1 MEFISKNPALIII
14 DVQKAFLE
22 KDYPGIKRNNTNAEL
37 VCGNILNK
45 WRKNDLN
52 VIHVRHSST
61 NPESKLHKTKP
72 GFEFNDYVKPKNNE
86 IVLTKNVNSAFIGTG
101 LDEILKNLNINTLVI
116 VGMTTNHCISTTV
129 RMAGNLGY
137 ETFLISDSTAC
148 YNTKGLDG
156 KEIDCEIIYEASIAS
171 LSGAFAEII
180 STREIFEL
188 LNDRKNSPD
197 LS

>member
-22 KDYPGIKRNNTNAEL
+22 KDYPGIKRNNINAEL

-45 WRKNDLN
+45 WRENDLN

-61 NPESKLHKTKP
+61 NPESKLHKSKP

-116 VGMTTNHCISTTV
+116 VGMTTNHCISSSV

-148 YNTKGLDG
+148 YNTKGLDE
-156 KEIDCEIIYEASIAS
+156 KEIDCEVIYEASIAS
-171 LSGAFAEII
+171 LSGEFAEII
-180 STREIFEL
+180 SSRELFEL
-188 LNDRKNSPD
+188 LNNR
-197 LS
+197 

>member
-22 KDYPGIKRNNTNAEL
+22 KDYPGIKRNNINAEF

-45 WRKNDLN
+45 WRENGLN

-61 NPESKLHKTKP
+61 NPESKLHKSKP

-116 VGMTTNHCISTTV
+116 VGMTTNHCISSSV

-156 KEIDCEIIYEASIAS
+156 IEIDCEIIYEASIAS
-171 LSGAFAEII
+171 LSGEFAEII
-180 STREIFEL
+180 SSRELFEL
-188 LNDRKNSPD
+188 LNNR
-197 LS
+197 

>member
-45 WRKNDLN
+45 WRENDLN
-52 VIHVRHSST
+52 VIHVRHSSS
-61 NPESKLHKTKP
+61 NPESKLHKSKP

-148 YNTKGLDG
+148 YNTKGLDE

-171 LSGAFAEII
+171 LSGEFAEII
-180 STREIFEL
+180 SSRELFEL
-188 LNDRKNSPD
+188 LNDR
-197 LS
+197 

>member
-61 NPESKLHKTKP
+61 NPESKLHKSKP

-156 KEIDCEIIYEASIAS
+156 IEIDCEIIYEASIAS
-171 LSGAFAEII
+171 LNGEFAEII
-180 STREIFEL
+180 SSRELFEL
-188 LNDRKNSPD
+188 LNDR
-197 LS
+197 

>member
-22 KDYPGIKRNNTNAEL
+22 KDYPGIKRNNINAEL

-45 WRKNDLN
+45 WRENDLN

-61 NPESKLHKTKP
+61 NPESKLHKSKP
-72 GFEFNDYVKPKNNE
+72 GFEFNDYVKPINNE

-116 VGMTTNHCISTTV
+116 VGMTTNHCISSSV

-148 YNTKGLDG
+148 YNTKGLDE
-156 KEIDCEIIYEASIAS
+156 KEIDCEVIYEASIAS
-171 LSGAFAEII
+171 LSGEFAEII
-180 STREIFEL
+180 SSRELFEL
-188 LNDRKNSPD
+188 LNNR
-197 LS
+197 

>member
-61 NPESKLHKTKP
+61 NPESKLHKSKP

-101 LDEILKNLNINTLVI
+101 LDEILKILNINTLVI

-171 LSGAFAEII
+171 LSGEFAEII
-180 STREIFEL
+180 SSRELFEL
-188 LNDRKNSPD
+188 LNDR
-197 LS
+197 

>member
-61 NPESKLHKTKP
+61 NPESKLHKSKP

-171 LSGAFAEII
+171 LSGEFAEII
-180 STREIFEL
+180 SSRELFEL
-188 LNDRKNSPD
+188 LNDR
-197 LS
+197 

>member
-1 MEFISKNPALIII
+1 M
-14 DVQKAFLE
+14 
-22 KDYPGIKRNNTNAEL
+22 
-37 VCGNILNK
+37 
-45 WRKNDLN
+45 
-52 VIHVRHSST
+52 IHVRHSST
-61 NPESKLHKTKP
+61 NPESKLHKSKP

-171 LSGAFAEII
+171 ISGEFAEII
-180 STREIFEL
+180 SSRELFEL
-188 LNDRKNSPD
+188 LNDR
-197 LS
+197 

>member
-61 NPESKLHKTKP
+61 NPESKLHKSKP

-148 YNTKGLDG
+148 YNTNGLDG

-171 LSGAFAEII
+171 LSGEFAEII
-180 STREIFEL
+180 SSRELFEL
-188 LNDRKNSPD
+188 LNDR
-197 LS
+197 

>member
-1 MEFISKNPALIII
+1 MEFISKNTALIII

-22 KDYPGIKRNNTNAEL
+22 KDYPGVKRNNINAEL

-61 NPESKLHKTKP
+61 NPESKLHKSKP
-72 GFEFNDYVKPKNNE
+72 GFEFNDYVKPKNTE

-148 YNTKGLDG
+148 YNTKGLDE

-171 LSGAFAEII
+171 LSGEFAEII
-180 STREIFEL
+180 SSRELFEL
-188 LNDRKNSPD
+188 LNDR
-197 LS
+197 

>member
-22 KDYPGIKRNNTNAEL
+22 KDYPGIKRNNINAEL

-45 WRKNDLN
+45 WRENDLN

-61 NPESKLHKTKP
+61 NPESKLHKSKP

-116 VGMTTNHCISTTV
+116 VGMTTNHCISSSV

-156 KEIDCEIIYEASIAS
+156 KEIDCQVIFEASIAS
-171 LSGAFAEII
+171 LSGEFAEII
-180 STREIFEL
+180 SSVELFEL
-188 LNDRKNSPD
+188 LNDR
-197 LS
+197 

>member
-22 KDYPGIKRNNTNAEL
+22 KDYPRIKRNNTNAEL

-61 NPESKLHKTKP
+61 NPESKLHKSKP
-72 GFEFNDYVKPKNNE
+72 GFEFNDYVKPKNTE

-148 YNTKGLDG
+148 YNTKGLDE

-171 LSGAFAEII
+171 LSGEFAEII
-180 STREIFEL
+180 SSRELFEL
-188 LNDRKNSPD
+188 LNDR
-197 LS
+197 

>member
-61 NPESKLHKTKP
+61 NPESKLHKSKP

-101 LDEILKNLNINTLVI
+101 LDEILKNLNLNTLVI

-171 LSGAFAEII
+171 LSGEFAEII
-180 STREIFEL
+180 SSRELFEL
-188 LNDRKNSPD
+188 LNDR
-197 LS
+197 

>member
-22 KDYPGIKRNNTNAEL
+22 KDYPGIKRNNINAEL

-45 WRKNDLN
+45 WRENDLN
-52 VIHVRHSST
+52 VIHVRHSSS
-61 NPESKLHKTKP
+61 NPESKLHKSKP

-116 VGMTTNHCISTTV
+116 VGMTTNHCISSSV

-156 KEIDCEIIYEASIAS
+156 KEIDCQVIFEASIAS
-171 LSGAFAEII
+171 LSGEFAEII
-180 STREIFEL
+180 SSVELFEL
-188 LNDRKNSPD
+188 LNDR
-197 LS
+197 

>member
-22 KDYPGIKRNNTNAEL
+22 KDYPGIKRNNINAEL

-45 WRKNDLN
+45 WRENDLN

-61 NPESKLHKTKP
+61 NPESKLHKSKP

-101 LDEILKNLNINTLVI
+101 LDEILKNLNINTLLI

-171 LSGAFAEII
+171 LSGEFAEII
-180 STREIFEL
+180 SSVELFEL
-188 LNDRKNSPD
+188 LNDR
-197 LS
+197 

>member
-61 NPESKLHKTKP
+61 NPESKLHKSKP

-156 KEIDCEIIYEASIAS
+156 KEIDCQVIFEASIAS
-171 LSGAFAEII
+171 LSGEFAEII
-180 STREIFEL
+180 SSVELFEL
-188 LNDRKNSPD
+188 LNDR
-197 LS
+197 

>member
-61 NPESKLHKTKP
+61 NPDSKLHKSKP

-171 LSGAFAEII
+171 LSGEFAEII
-180 STREIFEL
+180 SSRELFEL
-188 LNDRKNSPD
+188 LNDR
-197 LS
+197 

>member
-52 VIHVRHSST
+52 VIHVRHSSS
-61 NPESKLHKTKP
+61 NPESKLHKSKP

-101 LDEILKNLNINTLVI
+101 LDEILKNLNIHTLVI

-171 LSGAFAEII
+171 LSGEFAEII
-180 STREIFEL
+180 SSRELFEL
-188 LNDRKNSPD
+188 LNDR
-197 LS
+197 

>member
-171 LSGAFAEII
+171 LSGEFAEII
-180 STREIFEL
+180 SSRELFEL
-188 LNDRKNSPD
+188 LNDR
-197 LS
+197 

>member
-1 MEFISKNPALIII
+1 LEFISKNPALIII

-61 NPESKLHKTKP
+61 NPESKLHKSKP

-156 KEIDCEIIYEASIAS
+156 KEIDCEVIYEASIAS
-171 LSGAFAEII
+171 LRGEFAEII
-180 STREIFEL
+180 SSRELFEL
-188 LNDRKNSPD
+188 LNDR
-197 LS
+197 

>member
-45 WRKNDLN
+45 WRENDLN

-61 NPESKLHKTKP
+61 NPESKLHQLKP

-148 YNTKGLDG
+148 YNTKGLDE
-156 KEIDCEIIYEASIAS
+156 KEIDCEIIYEASIAN
-171 LSGAFAEII
+171 LSGEFAEII
-180 STREIFEL
+180 SSRELFEL
-188 LNDRKNSPD
+188 LIDR
-197 LS
+197 

>member
-61 NPESKLHKTKP
+61 NPESKLHKSKP

-156 KEIDCEIIYEASIAS
+156 KEIDCEVIYEASIAS
-171 LSGAFAEII
+171 LRGEFAEII
-180 STREIFEL
+180 SSRELFEL
-188 LNDRKNSPD
+188 LNDR
-197 LS
+197 

>member
-45 WRKNDLN
+45 WRENDLN

-61 NPESKLHKTKP
+61 NPESKLHKSKP

-171 LSGAFAEII
+171 LSGEFAEII
-180 STREIFEL
+180 SSRELFEL
-188 LNDRKNSPD
+188 LNDR
-197 LS
+197 

>member
-61 NPESKLHKTKP
+61 NPESKLHKSKP

-116 VGMTTNHCISTTV
+116 VGMTTNHCISSSV

-156 KEIDCEIIYEASIAS
+156 KEIDCQVIFEASIAS
-171 LSGAFAEII
+171 LSGEFAEII
-180 STREIFEL
+180 SSVELFEL
-188 LNDRKNSPD
+188 LNDR
-197 LS
+197 

>member
-1 MEFISKNPALIII
+1 MEFISKKPALIII

-45 WRKNDLN
+45 WRENDLN

-61 NPESKLHKTKP
+61 NPESKLHKSKP

-116 VGMTTNHCISTTV
+116 VGMTTNHCISSSV

-156 KEIDCEIIYEASIAS
+156 KEIECEVIYEASIAS
-171 LSGAFAEII
+171 LSVEFAEII
-180 STREIFEL
+180 SSRELFEL
-188 LNDRKNSPD
+188 LNNR
-197 LS
+197 

>member
-22 KDYPGIKRNNTNAEL
+22 KDYPGIKRNNINAEL

-45 WRKNDLN
+45 WRENDLN

-61 NPESKLHKTKP
+61 NPESKLHKSKP

-156 KEIDCEIIYEASIAS
+156 KEIDCEVIYNISIANLKDEFAQVINS
-171 LSGAFAEII
+171 KKLFKLLS
-180 STREIFEL
+180 
-188 LNDRKNSPD
+188 
-197 LS
+197 

>member
-1 MEFISKNPALIII
+1 LEFISKNPALIII

-22 KDYPGIKRNNTNAEL
+22 KDYPGIKRNNINAEL

-45 WRKNDLN
+45 WRENDLN

-61 NPESKLHKTKP
+61 NPESKLHKSKP

-101 LDEILKNLNINTLVI
+101 LDEILKNLNLNTLVI

-148 YNTKGLDG
+148 YNTKALDG

-171 LSGAFAEII
+171 LSGEFAEII
-180 STREIFEL
+180 SSRELFEL
-188 LNDRKNSPD
+188 LNDR
-197 LS
+197 

>member
-1 MEFISKNPALIII
+1 LEFISKNPALIII

-61 NPESKLHKTKP
+61 NPESKLHKSKP

-171 LSGAFAEII
+171 LSGEFAEII
-180 STREIFEL
+180 SSRELFEL
-188 LNDRKNSPD
+188 LNDR
-197 LS
+197 